1 MEATREDGPMKLLD
15 SQAVAD
21 LIGVELETIYQ
32 YKTRGRMPEPY
43 FGGRSP
49 LWDQKTIEKWQRK
62 RRRSNANQTQQG

>member
-1 MEATREDGPMKLLD
+1 MEATREDGRMKLLD

-32 YKTRGRMPEPY
+32 YKTRGKMPKPY

-49 LWDQKTIEKWQRK
+49 LWDQKTIERWDQ
-62 RRRSNANQTQQG
+62 RRRKTNAGTPN